1 MNLDGWLVW
10 DLECSMN
17 PEGSVRGSFYK
28 RAKNLLCIAAH
39 DLGTGEN
46 TLYAEDTLEEG
57 VEAILNAPRL
67 VGHNIRGFDIPA
79 LGHMRPDIN
88 KELRRVPLSDT
99 RWMCLKSDKSP
110 HGLLTYDQLN
120 KLDKKLGVSPDFPNS
135 LDAWGQRFKFPKQ
148 KIGGEDRNGFWQ
160 TATYTDEIG
169 AYCMRDVEVNVK
181 LFHWIMKRKGMQ
193 IKK

>member
-181 LFHWIMKRKGMQ
+181 LFHWIMKRKGVQ